1 MVDFKK
7 ALESLNVAQIDADFK
22 AKYGLDLAEPSS
34 LDYLKLLADAG
45 EAGLTEEWIIEQL
58 EPNNAYAI
66 RQEDGSVL
74 MFGFTWQLFRQL
86 WDLIRAHKHAI
97 KEQVPLP
104 PVLDEQM
111 LKAEKHK
118 LAQWAEEQGL
128 SEGEIL
134 ECWSNAFWSEK
145 TMIASVTPKR
155 LEVFRSEILKKIKE
169 KQDESGSNNG
179 DSTRGGGNVNELDSS
194 GDALEEQGGSEE
206 DREAGSGAGE
216 PEQQCGPT
224 VLHESSE
231 PASTDTSEQVQVGQK
246 FPLECVAPE
255 SLNELCNTQLKF
267 TEFLSG
273 LSELDWN
280 EIDQYYHQVLNG
292 EEFTVEGFDKY
303 LLGCWQTKTPFY
315 PGYKFPDAP
324 AMMPEKINEETGEVK
339 VDGLLL
345 SLGLTEFPTLDHPEI
360 DRIIEEVGRRIALD
374 KAEVEIRRK
383 NCEAKCEQL
392 LKHAAGYELAFGE
405 LISQHAAKQL
415 KRSKKTGKIYGA
427 KTVVYD
433 TFCVSFEKSGGIWVG
448 DKKKLDAHFVSD
460 EKARK
465 TYGVTLETVPKYE
478 NKHVLD
484 IISER
489 GKQRLELQEQISNL
503 TIMLEKSGDPEIG
516 EKLKELEEALK
527 NVPPLTLPGVT
538 DAPVNEIAKWEIKP
552 TKESKKQ

>member
-1 MVDFKK
+1 MNRQES
-7 ALESLNVAQIDADFK
+7 ESLDVAQIDSAFE
-22 AKYGLDLAEPSS
+22 AKYGLDISVPSS

-45 EAGLTEEWIIEQL
+45 EADLTEEWVSQEL
-58 EPNNAYAI
+58 EKRDACAI

-74 MFGFTWQLFRQL
+74 MF
-86 WDLIRAHKHAI
+86 DLSWKIYHEVSALI
-97 KEQVPLP
+97 KEYIKVSHVVLP
-104 PVLDEQM
+104 QDMLD
-111 LKAEKHK
+111 AEKAK
-118 LAQWAEEQGL
+118 LKQWAADQGL
-128 SEGEIL
+128 SAAQVQ
-134 ECWSNAFWSEK
+134 ECWSNAFWTEK
-145 TMIASVTPKR
+145 TMVASVTPKR

-169 KQDESGSNNG
+169 NRDVESGSNTGDLSG
-179 DSTRGGGNVNELDSS
+179 DSGVINELDSGS
-194 GDALEEQGGSEE
+194 IAEEEQGGSEE
-206 DREAGSGAGE
+206 DSEAGCGAGE
-216 PEQQCGPT
+216 PEQQCGSA
-224 VLHESSE
+224 VLYNGEE
-231 PASTDTSEQVQVGQK
+231 LEGASTADTEPGEPVQVGQK
-246 FPLECVAPE
+246 FPLE
-255 SLNELCNTQLKF
+255 F
-267 TEFLSG
+267 TEFLAA
-273 LSELDWN
+273 LTKEEWH
-280 EIDQYYHQVLNG
+280 EIDQYYYENIMDAPR
-292 EEFTVEGFDKY
+292 ENY
-303 LLGCWQTKTPFY
+303 LTTEDIQAYLFRCWKEKVPFF
-315 PGYKFPDAP
+315 PGYKYPDAA
-324 AMMPEKINEETGEVK
+324 AMVPEKINEDTGEVK

-383 NCEAKCEQL
+383 NCEDKCKQL
-392 LKHAAGYELAFGE
+392 LKHAEGYELAFGE

-415 KRSKKTGKIYGA
+415 KRSKKTGKIYGT
-427 KTVVYD
+427 KTVVYE

-448 DKKKLDAHFVSD
+448 DKKKLDAHFLED